1 MKKSQAVLPRKWGS
15 QPLGTK
21 MIKQC
26 MQSNCS
32 NIQLI
37 TVSQTLADIVDG
49 SILAAEGKD
58 PILRFKDFVPSPAPG
73 MNAQTGEN
81 MAQRQHGV
89 EMEYRKQYDVVDG
102 KFQKSKADRS
112 RSWRKVMKAQAEFNS
127 VSGSSGKGV
136 RITMCNYHQ
145 IPVPSIRTGTQQNLP
160 RQHIR

>member
-21 MIKQC
+21 MMKQC

-102 KFQKSKADRS
+102 KFQKS
-112 RSWRKVMKAQAEFNS
+112 
-127 VSGSSGKGV
+127 
-136 RITMCNYHQ
+136 
-145 IPVPSIRTGTQQNLP
+145 
-160 RQHIR
+160 